1 MKRQMSALY
10 EKNGMPEAW
19 DVMNNMFLELD
30 KVAAARAEEMSL
42 FKKLGV
48 YRRVPRA
55 MIKQVGGKIVT
66 VEWLDNRG
74 DRVASNYRSRL
85 LAREYNDSNDDTLYA
100 STPPLEALRMRVSHA
115 STIDPDKPQVK

>member
-19 DVMNNMFLELD
+19 DDIHNVFLEPD
-30 KVAAARAEEMSL
+30 KVTAARAEEMSF

-55 MIKQVGGKIVT
+55 IIQQVGGKIVT
-66 VEWLDNRG
+66 VKWLDTKKG
-74 DRVASNYRSRL
+74 DRHAPNYRSSL
-85 LAREYNDSNDDTLYA
+85 VAWEYNDSKDDTL
-100 STPPLEALRMRVSHA
+100 
-115 STIDPDKPQVK
+115 